1 MNKEKYLAK
10 IKKLLALG
18 KSTNSHEAA
27 LALGRARKLMA
38 EHNVSEF
45 DVGISDIS
53 EASSQGA
60 PSDAQAMPAYM
71 VGLIQVIQ
79 KAFGVQSYASWRYTP
94 RGIPKRI
101 VTFYGPEERP
111 QIAVYAWTVLS
122 RQLVRARAEY
132 VSGVRRSIKSETRI
146 ARADKFCEG
155 WVAGV
160 YEVVQKFAV
169 TESEQTLMQ
178 AFITKYK
185 SELKTATPRAAK
197 QTRGGQGDAGNSGY
211 LAGKNATLNQGLD
224 GWSNYHTTWAI
235 EG

>member
-27 LALGRARKLMA
+27 LALARARKLMA
-38 EHNVSEF
+38 EYHISEI

-60 PSDAQAMPAYM
+60 PSDAQSMPAYM

-79 KAFGVQSYASWRYTP
+79 KAFGVQSYGSWRYTP

-101 VTFYGPEERP
+101 VAFYGPEERP

-132 VSGVRRSIKSETRI
+132 LSGVRRSIKSETRI

-160 YEVVQKFAV
+160 YEVVQRFVV

-178 AFITKYK
+178 AFINKYN
-185 SELKTATPRAAK
+185 SEMKVTTPRAAK
-197 QTRGGQGDAGNSGY
+197 QTRGGQGTAGVEGY
-211 LAGKNATLNQGLD
+211 FAGKKATLNHAVNGSGQSPLQ
-224 GWSNYHTTWAI
+224 I